1 MRTGDQKISEAV
13 QREWIKAEK
22 MALVHASQ
30 SVADA
35 ETWLRNHSCW
45 NHTFRDLLFII
56 RLPGTANATEITKRT
71 KRVWQKIFRHAPES
85 FPNTIQMW
93 LLVLGNPKN
102 PDAPHLFYF
111 VRGVEWVSS
120 GILKNHL
127 REEFKNVRTLRFSTL
142 AFNRVAKWFCSLCSQ
157 GKLVAFVPIEF
168 HARYRRS
175 WRLREIR

>member
-35 ETWLRNHSCW
+35 ETWLRNHICW
-45 NHTFRDLLFII
+45 DLLFII
-56 RLPGTANATEITKRT
+56 RLPKDADATEIAGRVKRI
-71 KRVWQKIFRHAPES
+71 WQKLIRTAPES
-85 FPNTIQMW
+85 FPKTIQMW
-93 LLVLGNPKN
+93 LLVLGNPLN
-102 PDAPHLFYF
+102 PDTTALFYF
-111 VRGVEWVSS
+111 VRGVERVSS
-120 GILKNHL
+120 GVLKNL
-127 REEFKNVRTLRFSTL
+127 LGVEFKNVRTLRMFSTF
-142 AFNRVAKWFCSLCSQ
+142 AFSRVAKWFCELCSQ
-157 GKLVAFVPIEF
+157 NMLVAFHPMEF